1 MAAAGDSITVGYNA
15 SGYGSFPQYS
25 WSTGTYSTLN
35 SLYQRLV
42 SASAT
47 AITAVNVAVV
57 GANSG
62 GLSTQVDAAIGAGA
76 DYLTVE
82 IGANDACTPTPDT
95 MTSVEVYRDRIKSSL
110 VPFLAAQPTNEVFI
124 ASIPSLY
131 KMWSV
136 SKSKFGARLIW
147 ASASVCQS
155 MLKNPSSTNS
165 TDEARRVFVQTRVDD
180 YNKALAA
187 VCVEL
192 GARCTFDNNAVA
204 KYTFTSTHISTAD
217 YFHPSIAGQRVLAE
231 VTWPYNPYPSG

>member
-15 SGYGSFPQYS
+15 SGYGTFPQYS

-35 SLYQRLV
+35 SLRQRLV
-42 SASAT
+42 AASGT
-47 AITAVNVAVV
+47 AIAGVNVAVV
-57 GANSG
+57 GANSD
-62 GLSTQVDAAIGAGA
+62 GLSTQVDSAVAQNA

-82 IGANDACTPTPDT
+82 IGANDACTPTTDT
-95 MTSVEVYRDRIKSSL
+95 MTPVQVYRDRIKSAL
-110 VPFLAAQPTNEVFI
+110 TKFLGAQTTNEVFI

-136 SKSKFGARLIW
+136 SKGKFAARLIW

-155 MLKNPSSTNS
+155 MLKNPSSTSS
-165 TDEARRVFVQTRVDD
+165 TDETRRLFVQTRVDD

-192 GARCTFDNNAVA
+192 GTRCTFDNNEVA
-204 KYTFTSTHISTAD
+204 KYSFTSTHISTAD

-231 VTWPYNPYPSG
+231 LTWPYSPYPNG